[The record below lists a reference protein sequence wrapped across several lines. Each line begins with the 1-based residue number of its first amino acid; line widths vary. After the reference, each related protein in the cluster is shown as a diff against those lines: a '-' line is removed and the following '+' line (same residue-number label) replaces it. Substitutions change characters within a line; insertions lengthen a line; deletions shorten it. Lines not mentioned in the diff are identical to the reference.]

1 MRPGTFGWSFIFS
14 ASWSQKSKWTSNHFN
29 EHRFVL
35 FNLVFCC
42 IDHCL
47 SFCPFSFTIILFD
60 LFWFFYY
67 WQLTS
72 DYRFTDFWL
81 PLYWPLITAL
91 LTSDYRFTDFWL
103 PLYWPLITALLTSD
117 YRFTDFWLPLYW
129 LLITAL
135 VHFVSLNFTYKYI
148 YLLNDLIFTIVKS
161 NIHVPI
167 MFGSPSP
174 QVVCR
179 RVHVL

>member
-14 ASWSQKSKWTSNHFN
+14 GSWSQKSKWTSNHFN

-60 LFWFFYY
+60 LFCFFYY

-103 PLYWPLITALLTSD
+103 PLYWLLITALLTSD
-117 YRFTDFWLPLYW
+117 YCFTDFWLPLYW

-135 VHFVSLNFTYKYI
+135 LTSNYCFGTFCIFKLYLQI
-148 YLLNDLIFTIVKS
+148 YLSIKRF
-161 NIHVPI
+161 NIYN
-167 MFGSPSP
+167 
-174 QVVCR
+174 R
-179 RVHVL
+179 EE

>member
-14 ASWSQKSKWTSNHFN
+14 GSWSQKSKWTSNHFN

-81 PLYWPLITAL
+81 PLYWLLITAL
-91 LTSDYRFTDFWL
+91 LTSDYC
-103 PLYWPLITALLTSD
+103 
-117 YRFTDFWLPLYW
+117 FTDFWLPLYW